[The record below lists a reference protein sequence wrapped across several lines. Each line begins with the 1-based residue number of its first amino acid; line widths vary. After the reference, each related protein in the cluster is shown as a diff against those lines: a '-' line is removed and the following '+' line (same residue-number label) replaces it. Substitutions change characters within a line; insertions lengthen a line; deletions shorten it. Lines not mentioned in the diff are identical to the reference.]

1 MFPKLFQV
9 SDNKSLFQVLQIIVA
24 SILSPNVYF
33 NNLGPNFIPTDI
45 VVFLRTILWDIL
57 LYRVLKR

>member
-9 SDNKSLFQVLQIIVA
+9 SDNKSLFQVLQIIVV
-24 SILSPNVYF
+24 SILSNVYF

-45 VVFLRTILWDIL
+45 DVFWRTILWDIL